1 MRFFVTPRERA
12 ALKRLMPLL
21 ELNKLHF
28 AGAVLLGALGLG
40 ASIGLGATS
49 AWLIARASQMP
60 PVLFLTIATVG
71 VRFFGVSKAVLRYV
85 QRLASHHVA
94 INGIADLRENVY
106 RKLAS
111 RKTDT
116 IARLKRGDL
125 LERTG
130 SDVDALG
137 DLLVKSVLPVWV
149 AGVAGV
155 GTVIGIAFL
164 SVPTA
169 LVLGAAL
176 FLSGVIGPLLTAKS
190 ARLAE
195 LADEKARTELATET
209 LTLVDNYTE
218 LAVSGRISEVRD
230 SIHAT
235 EVELTRVKDQA
246 ARPAAIAAAIDS
258 FAMGMAVIGAILIG
272 VPEMHAGLVSA
283 VALAVLV
290 LVPLSSFEGTAELGP
305 AAAQL
310 IRSARAAVRIDEIL
324 STDEAPDSKPI
335 PQSSTG
341 PVLRAENLSV
351 GWPGGPVVAT
361 GIDLE
366 LRPGSHVAIVGPSG
380 IGKSTILFTLAGMLE
395 PKAGRVTL
403 NGQDIYGAPRKDVG
417 ERVSLTPEDAH
428 IFATNV
434 LENIRAAQPSISEDE
449 ARILL
454 ARAGL
459 DEWVSNLPEG
469 LSTMLGSGGT
479 TVSGGERRRLLLAR
493 ALGAPAPLLLIDEP
507 GEHVDNNTADRLIRD
522 LLRVPDHGSDD
533 RGVLVVTHRL
543 TPLETA
549 DEVLVLSSVDHGPS
563 TITARGKHSDLIES
577 NQNYRWALQRE
588 GAQARAEL

>member
-1 MRFFVTPRERA
+1 MRFFVTAKERA

-28 AGAVLLGALGLG
+28 AAAVMLGALGLG
-40 ASIGLGATS
+40 ASIGLGATA

-60 PVLFLTIATVG
+60 PVLYLTVATVG

-111 RKTDT
+111 RKTDA

-137 DLLVKSVLPVWV
+137 DLLVKSVLPAWV

-155 GTVIGIAFL
+155 GTVLGIALL
-164 SVPTA
+164 SPA
-169 LVLGAAL
+169 AAL
-176 FLSGVIGPLLTAKS
+176 ILGGALILSGVVGPLLTARY

-195 LADEKARTELATET
+195 LADEKARTELASQT
-209 LTLVDNYTE
+209 LTLVDNYAE
-218 LAVSGRISEVRD
+218 LAVSGQMSEVR
-230 SIHAT
+230 SAIHTT
-235 EVELTRVKDQA
+235 ELELTKVKDQA
-246 ARPAAIAAAIDS
+246 ARPAAVAAAIDHL
-258 FAMGMAVIGAILIG
+258 AMGLAVIGAILVGI
-272 VPEMHAGLVSA
+272 PQMHAGSLAA

-290 LVPLSSFEGTAELGP
+290 LVPLSAFEGTADLGP
-305 AAAQL
+305 AAVQL

-324 STDEAPDSKPI
+324 SSDEAPQSTPI
-335 PQSSTG
+335 TGVETG

-361 GIDLE
+361 GINLE
-366 LRPGSHVAIVGPSG
+366 LKPGSHLAIVGPSG

-395 PKAGRVTL
+395 PRAGRVTL
-403 NGQDIYGAPRKDVG
+403 DGTDVYGAAREDVG
-417 ERVSLTPEDAH
+417 ARLSLTPEDAH
-428 IFATNV
+428 IFATTV

-449 ARILL
+449 ARALL
-454 ARAGL
+454 DRAGL
-459 DEWVSNLPEG
+459 AQWANSLPEG

-507 GEHVDNNTADRLIRD
+507 GEHVDNETADLLIED
-522 LLRVPDHGSDD
+522 LLGVPESGSDD
-533 RGVLVVTHRL
+533 RAVLVVTHRL
-543 TPLETA
+543 TPLGNA
-549 DEVLVLSSVDHGPS
+549 DEVLVLSSDGDGPA
-563 TITARGKHSDLIES
+563 TIVARGKHDQLIRENDS
-577 NQNYRWALQRE
+577 YRWALERE
-588 GAQARAEL
+588 GSQKQLEN